1 MLARTQSLRRAGQP
15 VWRGVAMRKHVLGAV
30 LVGLV
35 ATLAIAASSA
45 SALVKPRVFT
55 LLEVEGPEAPS
66 LSVDFSGDRPPRA
79 GDRFQTTN
87 WLYRWTG
94 RKGIRVGHDRVLF
107 SFMTGFGPNFS
118 HKAVVLFQ
126 AQVYLPDGTVFVE
139 GYGGLPPD
147 GPVRLKLPVV
157 GATGVYA
164 NARGYVKVRGARRTL
179 LEFRLTP

>member
-1 MLARTQSLRRAGQP
+1 
-15 VWRGVAMRKHVLGAV
+15 MRKDVAAAT
-30 LVGLV
+30 LVALV
-35 ATLAIAASSA
+35 ATLAIGVSSS

-66 LSVDFSGDRPPRA
+66 LSADFSGDRPPRA

-87 WLYRWTG
+87 LLYRWTG
-94 RKGIRVGHDRVLF
+94 KRGIRVGHDRVLV

-118 HKAVVLFQ
+118 HNAIVLFQ

-147 GPVRLKLPVV
+147 GPVKLELPVV
-157 GATGVYA
+157 GGTGVYD

-179 LEFRLTP
+179 LEFHLGP